1 MLEMGFQEAVES
13 ILMSVKAPGA
23 DARRNAS
30 KLLATAS
37 AADEVDEE
45 YEEDETESAF
55 DEEEDEN
62 EDWGNVRKQAAPQSS
77 KAANTID
84 VDNKGG
90 LRSVQMLLFSA
101 TMPAWICKLTD
112 KLMNAPIFL
121 DAVQEGETRLA
132 ATITHYAMPLPVG
145 SGRMFLRG
153 SGRMTA
159 VSAYLEDLI
168 LTRGEGG
175 QTIIFTQTKE
185 EADILAMSNAFGSLK
200 SAVLHG
206 DVSQYQ
212 RQLTLKQFKEKGLDV
227 LVATDV
233 AARGLD
239 IAGVDLVVHTS
250 PPNDPDSYVH
260 RSGRTGRA
268 GRAGSSVLLFTREDE
283 RKMKL
288 FESALT
294 FKFQRIGPPSPQEIV
309 KACADLSERRLE
321 SVPESLVSQFVPYA
335 RDLLARAEEGVWP
348 ALDDESVED
357 DIEEDD
363 DDEENVDKVSSKIKK
378 FEAGTPI
385 STSKKTSVTPDL
397 IIARAL
403 AAMSNRRAVAARSLL
418 TGETDK
424 TTLEISITTRTSEPP
439 KTISEFQR

>member
-1 MLEMGFQEAVES
+1 MLHLISLGRILDHISRGTVDFSHIQHVVLDEGDTMLEMGFQEAVES

-23 DARRNAS
+23 DARRHAS
-30 KLLATAS
+30 KFLATAS
-37 AADEVDEE
+37 ADEVEEEEE
-45 YEEDETESAF
+45 YEEDDESAF
-55 DEEEDEN
+55 EDAKEEN
-62 EDWGNVRKQAAPQSS
+62 EDWGNVRKEVAAPASS
-77 KAANTID
+77 KAAAVNKID
-84 VDNKGG
+84 AVSG

-112 KLMNAPIFL
+112 KLMKSPIFL

-132 ATITHYAMPLPVG
+132 ATITHYAMPLAS
-145 SGRMFLRG
+145 SGRASSRG

-159 VSAYLEDLI
+159 VGALLEDLI

-185 EADILAMSNAFGSLK
+185 EADLLAMSNAFGSLK

-260 RSGRTGRA
+260 RSGRTGM
-268 GRAGSSVLLFTREDE
+268 LC
-283 RKMKL
+283 
-288 FESALT
+288 
-294 FKFQRIGPPSPQEIV
+294 IIIV
-309 KACADLSERRLE
+309 
-321 SVPESLVSQFVPYA
+321 
-335 RDLLARAEEGVWP
+335 
-348 ALDDESVED
+348 
-357 DIEEDD
+357 
-363 DDEENVDKVSSKIKK
+363 
-378 FEAGTPI
+378 
-385 STSKKTSVTPDL
+385 
-397 IIARAL
+397 
-403 AAMSNRRAVAARSLL
+403 
-418 TGETDK
+418 
-424 TTLEISITTRTSEPP
+424 
-439 KTISEFQR
+439 